1 MNKKLEELFDLPEV
15 TSDVSKEDIK
25 NALTTANN
33 IEATLPSEPE
43 NVTDK
48 ELDELTTKAMESFD
62 NLMSLGM
69 NVEPRFSA
77 PIFDSASKMLGHAVT
92 AKLGK
97 AQKKLKETEL
107 KIRLMKQQN
116 IKDDSNVIPVEAKRM
131 PATDGPMITPVCQ
144 RSDMRAEVAAISS

>member
-1 MNKKLEELFDLPEV
+1 MNKKLEDLFDLPGV

-25 NALTTANN
+25 NAITVANN
-33 IEATLPSEPE
+33 IESTLPVEPD
-43 NVTDK
+43 NVTDN

-69 NVEPRFSA
+69 NTEPRFSA

-107 KIRLMKQQN
+107 KLRMMKMEADKKVN
-116 IKDDSNVIPVEAKRM
+116 DDSISVEAKVWDRNELLRNFK
-131 PATDGPMITPVCQ
+131 Q
-144 RSDMRAEVAAISS
+144 Q

>member
-1 MNKKLEELFDLPEV
+1 MTKKLEELFDLPEI
-15 TSDVSKEDIK
+15 SSEGASKEEIK
-25 NALTTANN
+25 QALTTANDL
-33 IEATLPSEPE
+33 ELSLPTEPE
-43 NVTDK
+43 NRTDQ

-69 NVEPRFSA
+69 NVEARFSA

-107 KIRLMKQQN
+107 KMRLMKQQAAEAKEDGAIN
-116 IKDDSNVIPVEAKRM
+116 VEARVWDRNELIRNFK
-131 PATDGPMITPVCQ
+131 Q
-144 RSDMRAEVAAISS
+144 Q

>member
-15 TSDVSKEDIK
+15 SMSQDVTKEDIK
-25 NALTTANN
+25 SALAAANN
-33 IEATLPSEPE
+33 FTDSLPVEPE
-43 NVTDK
+43 NTTDR
-48 ELDELTTKAMESFD
+48 ELDDLTVKAMESFE

-107 KIRLMKQQN
+107 KMRLMKQMADKKPEDDT
-116 IKDDSNVIPVEAKRM
+116 IKVEARVWDRNDLIRNFK
-131 PATDGPMITPVCQ
+131 Q
-144 RSDMRAEVAAISS
+144 Q

>member
-1 MNKKLEELFDLPEV
+1 MTKKLEQLFDLPEV
-15 TSDVSKEDIK
+15 ASSVNYTKEEIK
-25 NALTTANN
+25 NALTNASE
-33 IEATLPSEPE
+33 IETTLPAEPD

-48 ELDELTTKAMESFD
+48 ELDELTVKATEAFE

-116 IKDDSNVIPVEAKRM
+116 IEPNTSDNSVKIEAKVWDRNELLKNFN
-131 PATDGPMITPVCQ
+131 TK
-144 RSDMRAEVAAISS
+144 

>member
-15 TSDVSKEDIK
+15 SDESEYSKEDIK
-25 NALTTANN
+25 QALTTANN
-33 IEATLPSEPE
+33 IELTLPTEPE
-43 NVTDK
+43 NKTDI
-48 ELDELTTKAMESFD
+48 ELDDLTNRAMESFD

-69 NVEPRFSA
+69 NVEARFSA

-107 KIRLMKQQN
+107 KMRLMKMQAD
-116 IKDDSNVIPVEAKRM
+116 KKPEDETVSVEARVWDRNELIRNLK
-131 PATDGPMITPVCQ
+131 Q
-144 RSDMRAEVAAISS
+144 Q

>member
-1 MNKKLEELFDLPEV
+1 MNKKLEELFDLPEIS
-15 TSDVSKEDIK
+15 TTEDFSKEDIK
-25 NALTTANN
+25 SALTAANTFSNSLPTEPDN
-33 IEATLPSEPE
+33 I
-43 NVTDK
+43 TDK
-48 ELDELTTKAMESFD
+48 ELDDLSNRAMESFD

-107 KIRLMKQQN
+107 KMRLMKMQADKAAEDPS
-116 IKDDSNVIPVEAKRM
+116 ITVEARVWDRNDLIRNFK
-131 PATDGPMITPVCQ
+131 Q
-144 RSDMRAEVAAISS
+144 Q

>member
-15 TSDVSKEDIK
+15 TGSTEYSKEDIK
-25 NALTTANN
+25 QALTTANN
-33 IEATLPSEPE
+33 IELTLPSEPD
-43 NVTDK
+43 NKTDV
-48 ELDELTTKAMESFD
+48 ELDDLTNKAMESFE

-69 NVEPRFSA
+69 NVEARFSA

-107 KIRLMKQQN
+107 KMRLMKMEMDKKPEDAATVN
-116 IKDDSNVIPVEAKRM
+116 VEARVWDRNELIKNLK
-131 PATDGPMITPVCQ
+131 Q
-144 RSDMRAEVAAISS
+144 Q

>member
-1 MNKKLEELFDLPEV
+1 MNKKLEELFNLPEV
-15 TSDVSKEDIK
+15 SMEDVSKDEVRMAI
-25 NALTTANN
+25 TQANQ
-33 IEATLPSEPE
+33 IESTRPSEPD
-43 NVTDK
+43 NITDN
-48 ELDELTTKAMESFD
+48 ELDDITSKAMESFE

-107 KIRLMKQQN
+107 KMRLMKQQADRKPEEDTVN
-116 IKDDSNVIPVEAKRM
+116 IEARVWDRNELIRNLK
-131 PATDGPMITPVCQ
+131 Q
-144 RSDMRAEVAAISS
+144 Q

>member
-15 TSDVSKEDIK
+15 TGSSEYSKEDIK
-25 NALTTANN
+25 QALTTANN
-33 IEATLPSEPE
+33 IELTLPSEPD
-43 NVTDK
+43 NKTDV
-48 ELDELTTKAMESFD
+48 ELDDLTNKAMESFE

-69 NVEPRFSA
+69 NVEARFSA

-107 KIRLMKQQN
+107 KMRLMKMEMD
-116 IKDDSNVIPVEAKRM
+116 KKPEDSTTVNVEARVWDRNELIKNLK
-131 PATDGPMITPVCQ
+131 Q
-144 RSDMRAEVAAISS
+144 Q